1 MIRTRC
7 VGLCF
12 SFRPDAA
19 QLANPAPFNH
29 NLQNEGDG
37 IMAGIRVG
45 HVRAAS
51 LLAAMMIAAIMMAA
65 IVPAQAYTPEQQQA
79 CTDDA
84 FRVCGSE
91 IPDVDR
97 VTACM
102 VRNKAQLSPPC
113 RAQFGPDPR
122 ETVADT
128 PAGRP
133 LTLRPAAHKK
143 PVKARAHKTKKSAT
157 S

>member
-1 MIRTRC
+1 
-7 VGLCF
+7 VGL
-12 SFRPDAA
+12 
-19 QLANPAPFNH
+19 
-29 NLQNEGDG
+29 
-37 IMAGIRVG
+37 
-45 HVRAAS
+45 RAAS
-51 LLAAMMIAAIMMAA
+51 LLAAMVIAAMTMAA
-65 IVPAQAYTPEQQQA
+65 IVPAEAYTPEQQQA

-122 ETVADT
+122 ETVADA

-133 LTLRPAAHKK
+133 LRIRPAAAKK
-143 PVKARAHKTKKSAT
+143 PVKVHAHKTKKSAK

>member
-1 MIRTRC
+1 
-7 VGLCF
+7 
-12 SFRPDAA
+12 
-19 QLANPAPFNH
+19 
-29 NLQNEGDG
+29 
-37 IMAGIRVG
+37 MAGIRARL
-45 HVRAAS
+45 RAAT
-51 LLAAMMIAAIMMAA
+51 MMAVMMMAA

-102 VRNKAQLSPPC
+102 VRNKSQLSPPC
-113 RAQFGPDPR
+113 RAQFGPAPR
-122 ETVADT
+122 ESVADA

-133 LTLRPAAHKK
+133 LTIRPAAHRK
-143 PVKARAHKTKKSAT
+143 PVKVHAHKTKKSAK

>member
-1 MIRTRC
+1 MQGGAKG
-7 VGLCF
+7 V
-12 SFRPDAA
+12 SA
-19 QLANPAPFNH
+19 QLANPSPFNH
-29 NLQNEGDG
+29 TLRQDGGG
-37 IMAGIRVG
+37 IMAGIRIG
-45 HVRAAS
+45 QLRAAS
-51 LLAAMMIAAIMMAA
+51 LSAAMMMAATMMAA
-65 IVPAQAYTPEQQQA
+65 MTSAQAYTPEQEQA
-79 CTDDA
+79 CTSDA

-113 RAQFGPDPR
+113 RAQFGPESR
-122 ETVADT
+122 ASVADA

-133 LTLRPAAHKK
+133 RAIRPGS
-143 PVKARAHKTKKSAT
+143 ARASLKAKAKSHRTTRSAK